1 MQVFEKLSKSSL
13 NLTAAAAW
21 RKLPIVP
28 AHKKFRKRKLIG
40 EQPLERVSTYF
51 MNDVCKTSL
60 FSRRVVSKT
69 TMGIT

>member
-40 EQPLERVSTYF
+40 EQLLE
-51 MNDVCKTSL
+51 
-60 FSRRVVSKT
+60 
-69 TMGIT
+69 